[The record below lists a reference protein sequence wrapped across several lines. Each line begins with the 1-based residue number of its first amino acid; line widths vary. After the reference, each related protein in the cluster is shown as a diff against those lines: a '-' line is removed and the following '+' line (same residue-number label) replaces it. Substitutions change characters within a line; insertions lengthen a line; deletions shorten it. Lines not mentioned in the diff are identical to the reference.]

1 MFGFQNFTGLS
12 FVKKVGKFSLEF
24 SAGIIEEITFNVTG
38 SAAAHAAEIPQNMN
52 VKFMSKDQFIASTS
66 AVVGSK
72 IAQTTFFDVIVGVTP
87 NLFI

>member
-66 AVVGSK
+66 AVVSSK
-72 IAQTTFFDVIVGVTP
+72 IAQTKLIDIIAGATT
-87 NLFI
+87 NLLV